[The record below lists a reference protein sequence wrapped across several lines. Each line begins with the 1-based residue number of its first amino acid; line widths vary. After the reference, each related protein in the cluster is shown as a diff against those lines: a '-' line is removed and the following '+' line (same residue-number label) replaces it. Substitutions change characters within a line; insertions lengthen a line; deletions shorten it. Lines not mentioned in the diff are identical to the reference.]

1 MTDESARIIRE
12 IRGLRPFWQERFR
25 AFLAEVAAANGRGV
39 TDEDIRAW
47 LEADSGLRFFVGDLV
62 RAVPESWKE
71 RNEHCR

>member
-25 AFLAEVAAANGRGV
+25 AFLAEVAAASGREA
-39 TDEDIRAW
+39 TDEDIRVW
-47 LEADSGLRFFVGDLV
+47 LEENPNLRLLTGTLV

-71 RNEHCR
+71 RNEHRR